1 MSREICALRKCLGTF
16 HFRSYSLL
24 AALEQSTFMKAGDV
38 LRTHVVVARGQST
51 NMSAAVFRTLSCEVR
66 HLSTRRA
73 TSSRRHFVTTSTL
86 QSQSSQANDDSN
98 PIDVAELLSRPTWSV
113 FSLLP
118 PRGQVPPAAPEI
130 TPRQLHH
137 LLRLSALPPPRTPAE
152 ESRMLATLSSQLH
165 FAKEIQ
171 KVDTTGVE
179 PLRSLRDETR
189 AGEEEAELGLDRLR
203 AALDEEEV
211 RGKFHRRIRRMK
223 RPERGDEEDG
233 WDVLSAAER
242 KVGRV
247 FVVEGGKEG

>member
-1 MSREICALRKCLGTF
+1 
-16 HFRSYSLL
+16 
-24 AALEQSTFMKAGDV
+24 
-38 LRTHVVVARGQST
+38 
-51 NMSAAVFRTLSCEVR
+51 
-66 HLSTRRA
+66 
-73 TSSRRHFVTTSTL
+73 
-86 QSQSSQANDDSN
+86 
-98 PIDVAELLSRPTWSV
+98 
-113 FSLLP
+113 
-118 PRGQVPPAAPEI
+118 
-130 TPRQLHH
+130 
-137 LLRLSALPPPRTPAE
+137 
-152 ESRMLATLSSQLH
+152 MLATLSSQLH